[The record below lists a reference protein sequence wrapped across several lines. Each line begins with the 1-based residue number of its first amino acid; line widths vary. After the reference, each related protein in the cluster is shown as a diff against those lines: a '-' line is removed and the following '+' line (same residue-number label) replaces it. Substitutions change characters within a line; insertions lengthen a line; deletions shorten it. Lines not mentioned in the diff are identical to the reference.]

1 MKQTLKTVFGLALIA
16 AGVIGILVFSG
27 VINLSFSIDGWWTL
41 FIIIPCIG
49 SLFTGKDIVGS
60 LMGIGVGVLLL
71 LAARGVIDWN
81 KIWMYLIAFLAIGI
95 GVKLVFNLGCKG
107 CSAGFKDMKST
118 IVDGKEIRHIE
129 NSFGQQ
135 KISFTGEKVEGLKVA
150 NNFGATCL
158 DLRGAII
165 DSDIDIKVEVAFGG
179 LEIYIPEGYVVKTAV
194 SSGFGGVSD
203 KRMSQAD
210 PTKPVIF
217 ITGNCGFGGIA
228 LR

>member
-41 FIIIPCIG
+41 FIIIPCLG
-49 SLFTGKDIVGS
+49 SLFSGKDIVGS

-71 LAARGVIDWN
+71 LAARGIIDWS
-81 KIWMYLIAFLAIGI
+81 KIWMYLIAVMTIGI
-95 GVKLVFNLGCKG
+95 GVKMVFNLGYNG
-107 CSAGFKDMKST
+107 CCGVKNLKST
-118 IVDGKEIRHIE
+118 VVDGKEIRHIE
-129 NSFGQQ
+129 NNFGQQ
-135 KISFTGEKVEGLKVA
+135 KISFTGEKVEGLKVE